1 MRFIVSKKESGLRLD
16 LYLARHLPFSRS
28 SLKRL
33 IKVGKATVNREIIRR
48 PARHLS
54 TGEEVRI
61 DLSKPPDLLKREDI
75 PLKIHYEDEKILVV
89 SKPAGMI
96 THPTHLVREGTL
108 VNALLARNISL
119 SSLAGLLRPG
129 IVHRLDKETSGLLV
143 IAKDNETHARLAE
156 DLKARRI
163 KRRYLALVYGLVK
176 DDEGEI
182 DLPIGRAFKAG
193 NKMRVLGRR
202 SREARTCFRV
212 LERFKE
218 GYTLLGLSLFT
229 GRTHQIRVHLS
240 HIGHPVVGDS
250 RYGRH
255 KRVKDLPMR
264 RLALHAWILG
274 LYHPETG
281 EYLELHSEAP
291 DDLSKTIGYLR
302 ERELESMPTKR

>member
-1 MRFIVSKKESGLRLD
+1 MRLIVSQKESGMRLD

-33 IKVGKATVNREIIRR
+33 IKVGKTTVNREIIRR

-54 TGEEVRI
+54 TGEEVII
-61 DLSKPPDLLKREDI
+61 DLPKPPDLLKREDI

-89 SKPAGMI
+89 SKPAGVI

-108 VNALLARNISL
+108 VNALLARKISL
-119 SSLAGLLRPG
+119 SSSAGLLRPG

-143 IAKDNETHARLAE
+143 IAKDNESHARLAE

-163 KRRYLALVYGLVK
+163 KRRYLALVYGPVK

-182 DLPIGRAFKAG
+182 DLPIGRAFKGG

-202 SREARTCFRV
+202 SREARTCFQV
-212 LERFKE
+212 LERFKD
-218 GYTLLGLSLFT
+218 GYTLLDISLLT

-240 HIGHPVVGDS
+240 HIGHPVVCDS

-255 KRVKDLPMR
+255 KRAKDLPMK

-274 LYHPETG
+274 LYHPESG
-281 EYLELHSEAP
+281 EYLEFHSEAP
-291 DDLSKTIGYLR
+291 DDLSKTIRYLR
-302 ERELESMPTKR
+302 ERENSTKR